1 MSFFC
6 PFHKLLHENSALS
19 EKQENKPNHKKKKK
33 KAAIFVGAF
42 SGSSCRILQACR
54 ESQKYSVEMSQQCV
68 WAALYK
74 WIDQLFGKPKLQN
87 ESNPV
92 NKAANEENAA
102 LYDGEDRNDGDNAV

>member
-1 MSFFC
+1 MKTVLFLKNRKTNQTKKKS
-6 PFHKLLHENSALS
+6 
-19 EKQENKPNHKKKKK
+19 KKKKLL
-33 KAAIFVGAF
+33 FWLELF
-42 SGSSCRILQACR
+42 QAVQAEFFKR
-54 ESQKYSVEMSQQCV
+54 VAKVRNTPLKMSQQCV

-102 LYDGEDRNDGDNAV
+102 LYDREDRNDEDNAV